1 MEEVCG
7 RTGVDVILSSNSQS
21 RIFGISVQPREI
33 ACPRQG
39 KVKEGIVEGAEP
51 NIAKRPPKRR
61 HPPSHPRNIAVKR
74 KEARKTQQVEETRNV
89 VTDQKP
95 VKTPL
100 RMPHSS
106 GGPSHIAGKGKG
118 KEVEETQQV
127 EQKFNVVKEQ
137 RKANTPLRKP
147 HSPEAPSHIAGQ
159 RQEVHKTPQVEEDL
173 NMVVTPPRKPT
184 LPRTPDHLVEED
196 VVGQTTPETSP
207 IGTVFNDFRL
217 YRPWVDVP
225 TPEKQPLESAN
236 QMSPMLRNNNDLLEG
251 EASAPWRPP
260 SPGKRRFRA
269 PQSPY
274 QALPKSGDCDN
285 DCYTPTKTKGNL
297 STRKT
302 PPSWMKSLFTATPT
316 GSDLAF
322 RDSPF
327 SSISLPTTMS
337 GKMKESAH
345 SSARHSN
352 ETVRYESTEESV
364 QPSANPSNEQDWS
377 EQTSNEQYK
386 PTEDSAQAPSNHN
399 NEIILSKS
407 TEESVQSSANPS
419 NEKDWYEPTE
429 ESAQSSTCPDNEV
442 TLFEPAERT
451 PLSANP
457 GKRHKPASLP
467 KHLHSEEPLN
477 ENSDKSSDT
486 NTFITPKRPKG
497 RPNASSRRSEAL
509 LDAPSSSSNTGSPP
523 KTTAVSPASSKI
535 PIRTR
540 PKLCGLSSSSN
551 ATTKP
556 NLESQDLRAR
566 FARLRRQTVP
576 EARESLRSKDGGGSQ

>member
-1 MEEVCG
+1 M
-7 RTGVDVILSSNSQS
+7 
-21 RIFGISVQPREI
+21 
-33 ACPRQG
+33 
-39 KVKEGIVEGAEP
+39 
-51 NIAKRPPKRR
+51 
-61 HPPSHPRNIAVKR
+61 
-74 KEARKTQQVEETRNV
+74 

-100 RMPHSS
+100 RKPHSS
-106 GGPSHIAGKGKG
+106 GGPSHIAGNRKGKG

-127 EQKFNVVKEQ
+127 EQKFNGVKEQ

-159 RQEVHKTPQVEEDL
+159 RQEVYKTPQVEEDL

-217 YRPWVDVP
+217 YQPWVDVP
-225 TPEKQPLESAN
+225 TPEKQPLESPH
-236 QMSPMLRNNNDLLEG
+236 QMSSTLRDNKDLLEG

-285 DCYTPTKTKGNL
+285 DCYTPTKTKGNF
-297 STRKT
+297 STRGNL
-302 PPSWMKSLFTATPT
+302 PSWMKPLFTATPT
-316 GSDLAF
+316 GSDLAP

-327 SSISLPTTMS
+327 GSI
-337 GKMKESAH
+337 
-345 SSARHSN
+345 
-352 ETVRYESTEESV
+352 
-364 QPSANPSNEQDWS
+364 
-377 EQTSNEQYK
+377 
-386 PTEDSAQAPSNHN
+386 
-399 NEIILSKS
+399 SKS
-407 TEESVQSSANPS
+407 TTTSGKIEESAQSSANAS

-429 ESAQSSTCPDNEV
+429 ESTQAPANHSNENMLSEPTEEIAQSSTRPDSEIS
-442 TLFEPAERT
+442 LFEPAKRT
-451 PLSANP
+451 PPSGNP
-457 GKRHKPASLP
+457 SKRHKPASLP
-467 KHLHSEEPLN
+467 QHLHSEEPLN
-477 ENSDKSSDT
+477 ENFNKSSDT
-486 NTFITPKRPKG
+486 NTSIIPKRPKG
-497 RPNASSRRSEAL
+497 RPYASSRRSKAP
-509 LDAPSSSSNTGSPP
+509 LDDPSSSSNTGSPP

-576 EARESLRSKDGGGSQ
+576 EAREGLRSKDGGGSQ

>member
-51 NIAKRPPKRR
+51 NITKRPPKRR
-61 HPPSHPRNIAVKR
+61 HPPSHP
-74 KEARKTQQVEETRNV
+74 
-89 VTDQKP
+89 
-95 VKTPL
+95 
-100 RMPHSS
+100 
-106 GGPSHIAGKGKG
+106 SHIVRKGKG
-118 KEVEETQQV
+118 KEVEETQKV
-127 EQKFNVVKEQ
+127 ERKFNIVKEQ
-137 RKANTPLRKP
+137 RKAKRPLRVS
-147 HSPEAPSHIAGQ
+147 HFPEERKEVQKTQQLEEDVKMVETPPRTPPLPRTSNHILEEDFAGQ
-159 RQEVHKTPQVEEDL
+159 R
-173 NMVVTPPRKPT
+173 
-184 LPRTPDHLVEED
+184 
-196 VVGQTTPETSP
+196 TPEASP

-217 YRPWVDVP
+217 YQPWVDVP
-225 TPEKQPLESAN
+225 TPEKQPLESPH
-236 QMSPMLRNNNDLLEG
+236 QMSSTLRDNKDLLEG

-285 DCYTPTKTKGNL
+285 DCYTPTKTKGEF
-297 STRKT
+297 STRET
-302 PPSWMKSLFTATPT
+302 LPSWMKSLFTATPT
-316 GSDLAF
+316 GSDLAP

-327 SSISLPTTMS
+327 GSISKSTTTS
-337 GKMKESAH
+337 GKIEESAH
-345 SSARHSN
+345 SSAKHSN

-364 QPSANPSNEQDWS
+364 QHSANPSNEQDWS

-386 PTEDSAQAPSNHN
+386 PTEDSTQAPSNHN

-419 NEKDWYEPTE
+419 NEEDWYEPTE

-457 GKRHKPASLP
+457 SKRRKPASLP
-467 KHLHSEEPLN
+467 KPLHSEEPLN

-486 NTFITPKRPKG
+486 NTSIIPKRPKG
-497 RPNASSRRSEAL
+497 RPSASSRRSKAP
-509 LDAPSSSSNTGSPP
+509 LDDPSSSSNTGSPP

-540 PKLCGLSSSSN
+540 PKLCGPSSSLN

-576 EARESLRSKDGGGSQ
+576 EAREGLRLKDGGGSQ